1 MVPNPLA
8 LIAEVTHHCPLHC
21 VYCSNPVQLAGM
33 YSELSTAE
41 WLSIFQQAGKLG
53 MLHAH
58 LTGGEPLARTDLTE
72 LIAAARASGLYTN
85 LITSGIGLSNQRLKA
100 LVDVG
105 LDHIQLSFQ
114 DSREDSANWIAGAK
128 AHAHK
133 IELAHL
139 IRQHKVAFTV
149 NLVVHR
155 QNLDHLDETIAFIEQ
170 MKPERIE
177 IAHTQYYGWALINR
191 AVLLPT
197 RAQLEKA
204 VEVVA
209 AAEKRLAGRIRID
222 SVVPDYYAKY
232 PKACM
237 GGWGR
242 RLMLINPAGKVLP
255 CHAAEVIPGLE
266 FENVREH
273 TLEWI
278 WQESP
283 SFRRFRGEDWMPE
296 PCRSCDRR
304 TEDFGGCRCQAL
316 LLTGD
321 PTATDPACSLA
332 PKHHVIEAAVLEAN
346 SENGIAK
353 PARLRPCRDSRLGC
367 QPSEARPSPGC
378 MPEQCPHHRIPIVI
392 GRRSVVMLL
401 RFPCM

>member
-8 LIAEVTHHCPLHC
+8 LIAEITHRCPLHC
-21 VYCSNPVQLAGM
+21 VYCSNPLQMAGTQ
-33 YSELSTAE
+33 SELFTAE
-41 WLSIFQQAGKLG
+41 WQSIFAQAGKLG

-58 LTGGEPLARTDLTE
+58 FTGGEPLARRDLAE
-72 LIAAARASGLYTN
+72 LIASARAAGLYTN
-85 LITSGIGLSNQRLKA
+85 LITSGIGLEEPRMQA
-100 LVDVG
+100 LVAAG

-114 DSREDSANWIAGAK
+114 DSREDAANWIAGAK

-133 IELAHL
+133 IELSRI
-139 IRQHKVAFTV
+139 IRRYKIAFTV

-155 QNLDHLDETIAFIEQ
+155 QNLDHLEEMIAFIEQ
-170 MKPERIE
+170 LNPERLE
-177 IAHTQYYGWALINR
+177 IAHAQYYGWALRNR
-191 AVLLPT
+191 AALMPT

-204 VEVVA
+204 VEIVT
-209 AAEKRLAGRIRID
+209 AAEKRLAGRIRLD

-266 FENVREH
+266 FENTREQS
-273 TLEWI
+273 LEWI

-283 SFRRFRGEDWMPE
+283 SFQRFRGEAWMPE
-296 PCRSCDRR
+296 PCRSCERR

-321 PTATDPACSLA
+321 PTATDPACTLA
-332 PKHHVIEAAVLEAN
+332 PAHAVIEAVLHEVN
-346 SENGIAK
+346 SDTMIAEPT
-353 PARLRPCRDSRLGC
+353 PATSLVQLQQQTSGHWDYRTNPN
-367 QPSEARPSPGC
+367 
-378 MPEQCPHHRIPIVI
+378 
-392 GRRSVVMLL
+392 SV
-401 RFPCM
+401 RET